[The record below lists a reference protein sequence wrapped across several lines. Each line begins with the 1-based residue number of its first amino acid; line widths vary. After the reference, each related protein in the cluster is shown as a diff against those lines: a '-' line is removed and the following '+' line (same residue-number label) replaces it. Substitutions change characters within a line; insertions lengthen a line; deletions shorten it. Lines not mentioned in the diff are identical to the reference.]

1 MAISG
6 PVAHGLSI
14 GPVCALPRHHKVG
27 RARTLS
33 PPGARGRAG
42 VLSSRRNRMRI
53 SVTSQAAL
61 LDHGGSVTA
70 PPLQMPGAKKPQ
82 RGGRPAL
89 WRARLPCQCLLT
101 LMAAARSLA
110 GLPAMLGSRP
120 HVQPWSPQ
128 GGPQPSGPS
137 KNPKARRIG
146 PGLRTYQALC
156 REAIRSPCR
165 PCHRPDSAWVGPSS
179 SAAPRPSPPW

>member
-82 RGGRPAL
+82 RGERPAL
-89 WRARLPCQCLLT
+89 WRA
-101 LMAAARSLA
+101 ALA
-110 GLPAMLGSRP
+110 LSVLIDLDGSGSIPRRATGMLGSRP

-137 KNPKARRIG
+137 KNPKARRIR

>member
-70 PPLQMPGAKKPQ
+70 PPLQMLGAKKPQ
-82 RGGRPAL
+82 RGERPAL
-89 WRARLPCQCLLT
+89 WRAALALSVLIDLDGSGSIPRRATGHVGKQ
-101 LMAAARSLA
+101 AARSTLVA
-110 GLPAMLGSRP
+110 PR
-120 HVQPWSPQ
+120 WSPAERTVKKSEGPADRTGPSYLSSAVQ
-128 GGPQPSGPS
+128 GG
-137 KNPKARRIG
+137 
-146 PGLRTYQALC
+146 
-156 REAIRSPCR
+156 
-165 PCHRPDSAWVGPSS
+165 D
-179 SAAPRPSPPW
+179 